1 MGHSSTTPTPAITPV
16 TIARLCRSK
25 DFQVR
30 SKLCPHTVQRYAAAI
45 KAGQTLPPL
54 QVASVDGVPCLVD
67 GYHRAAALEFLGFE
81 EADAIITE
89 ATRDEAQWMA
99 AQANMTH
106 GLPLKPREVREVF
119 RVYIRTG
126 RYKKGSGKWKSY
138 REMGEELGRPHSTI
152 RHWMEKDFKKLYH
165 AYGGDNRGADGGCH
179 PIQDP
184 PPAAG
189 AKEAIEHIHAVR
201 RTFQGTSCPDA
212 RQSIQLYLKALCD
225 DLLPQSEWYGVDY
238 VTTHGDF

>member
-1 MGHSSTTPTPAITPV
+1 MGHSSTPPPAITTV
-16 TIARLCRSK
+16 SLAQLCRSK

-30 SKLCPHTVQRYAAAI
+30 SKLCANTVQRYAAAI

-54 QVASVDGVPCLVD
+54 QIALVDGVPCLVD

-81 EADAIITE
+81 EADSIVTE
-89 ATRDEAQWMA
+89 ATRDDAQWMA

-138 REMGEELGRPHSTI
+138 RDMGEELGRPFSTI
-152 RHWMEKDFKKLYH
+152 RSWMEKDFKKLYH
-165 AYGGDNRGADGGCH
+165 TYGDQNRNGKGDDSVR
-179 PIQDP
+179 P
-184 PPAAG
+184 PRPPEDARAAIG
-189 AKEAIEHIHAVR
+189 HLYAAR
-201 RTFQGTSCPDA
+201 CTFQETSCPEA
-212 RQSIQLYLKALCD
+212 REAIRLYLKDISDELLSNWQAPID
-225 DLLPQSEWYGVDY
+225 D
-238 VTTHGDF
+238 F